1 MEITL
6 VEALWLKYKVVSLN
20 DNNHGLAVHY
30 FIIRQIR
37 QINISHVSQ
46 RRFRGCVKKK
56 KKYVS
61 VNFNSVKLQFIPS
74 TSTIIDI
81 LMLYNSES
89 ESTTGASMDRVS
101 SSKLK

>member
-20 DNNHGLAVHY
+20 DNHGLAVHY
-30 FIIRQIR
+30 FIIR